1 MKAAVATSAVA
12 VAGSAL
18 AEQSVGSTLAPG
30 AVNAML
36 SWQVGRVKIT
46 RIVEM
51 DLPVPAEFMPGATPA
66 ELRKLPWLYPHFV
79 SADDSTLNMS
89 VHALLVEAPGLTPE
103 VLAENRGWMRDAGA
117 LDANDVL
124 ILCFQSYIVQTPH
137 HTILIDSCIGNDK
150 PRPLRPKWNMKT
162 DDTYLRAL
170 NAAGFGVGD
179 IDFVMCT
186 HLHVDHVGWNTMLEN
201 GKWVPTFPRAS
212 YLIGRREYEWML
224 TVDDE
229 EQQAMLGDSIK
240 PIIDAGLIELVEM
253 NHVISPEIR
262 LTPSAGHTPGH
273 ISVLIESEGQR
284 AVITGDV
291 CHHPSQMAHLD
302 WQFGDYDKPAGMLT
316 RKRLFTEWADQPILV
331 IGTHFAAPTAG
342 RIIRDGAAFRFE
354 V

>member
-1 MKAAVATSAVA
+1 
-12 VAGSAL
+12 
-18 AEQSVGSTLAPG
+18 
-30 AVNAML
+30 ML

-51 DLPVPAEFMPGATPA
+51 DLPVRAEFMPGATPA

-79 SADDSTLNMS
+79 TADDSTLNMS
-89 VHALLVEAPGLTPE
+89 VHALLVETPGLRLVVDTC
-103 VLAENRGWMRDAGA
+103 V
-117 LDANDVL
+117 
-124 ILCFQSYIVQTPH
+124 
-137 HTILIDSCIGNDK
+137 GNDR
-150 PRPLRPKWNMKT
+150 PREITGGEPMSTPFLEH
-162 DDTYLRAL
+162 LGE
-170 NAAGFGVGD
+170 AGWSRDGVD
-179 IDFVMCT
+179 AVVCT

-253 NHVISPEIR
+253 DHVISPEVR

-302 WQFGDYDKPAGMLT
+302 WQFGDYDKPAAVLT
-316 RKRLFTEWADQPILV
+316 RSRLFAEWADQPTLV
-331 IGTHFAAPTAG
+331 IGTHFATPTAG
-342 RIIRDGAAFRFE
+342 HIIRDGATFRFE